1 MKNPARHLQVG
12 SFNTLLSLSLCCL
25 MAFTCRAADWK
36 VKDAPYRAIIKL
48 SNPPNDPAAGVEIE
62 LPDFGA
68 SRDDL
73 GDVLLMNSEGEQIP
87 TVPVWHS
94 VGRKGLLVAQSM
106 KSGKDYYLY
115 FGGKVARS
123 LGGWNPKQGLI
134 LETRSLGPKPLLN
147 TEPEMLE
154 TWNGCTN
161 KNGIGFVSS
170 INMTGN
176 PFGESTNYAS
186 HFTGLYRTT
195 TGEQLTFYTLSS
207 DASFVLADG
216 HPFVDWPGIHGSRA
230 NEKHIHKGTVTAASD
245 SIKIDY
251 YQAKGATDQPG
262 FAALGMEKD
271 GKFIP
276 VPSDA
281 WVHPGSAH
289 VEKIEQA
296 GGLPVPYPTISYDS
310 YIGYG
315 GAWLYDVIL
324 NAPHIT
330 SPGWSS
336 EWHFADGTVITGNR
350 AERIIPYGTP
360 QSVML
365 VFRKGTQ
372 VTQGI
377 AQISFPETLPAASVK
392 DPADLAR
399 YLGLLAQEKPE
410 TLPPSTIESLLPLL
424 IEYANNDLTGRFAT
438 QWLLKSPQP
447 ANPLWINAMLSSIR
461 STAQTDPKKALL
473 QLQAIDTVTRK
484 QHLKELSMLELELLV
499 FYLKDPSVP
508 TVAHR
513 VEFDLSGTPEAQL
526 ALIRIGDYFRLTD
539 QPDKAEAQY
548 ASVQKQIPDATGGRK
563 LPAMDRSYSI
573 TVDNLLA
580 NGMRHEADEKLREWE
595 LVHPL
600 CKRDSDFLLLQA
612 RMLNSFG
619 YWSQAL
625 AELDSFKKTHL
636 DSPYEITADFYRAES
651 LNGLGKHDEA
661 RKIWS
666 DIVKNYPRNEL
677 ADQCRQLLSKP

>member
-1 MKNPARHLQVG
+1 MKQHRRQADIRIVLF
-12 SFNTLLSLSLCCL
+12 SIFCLLIAVHCH
-25 MAFTCRAADWK
+25 AAPWK
-36 VKDAPYRAIIKL
+36 VKDAPYRATLRLIA
-48 SNPPNDPAAGVEIE
+48 PPNDTAAGVEIE

-73 GDVLLMNSEGEQIP
+73 GDALLMNSEGEQIP
-87 TVPVWHS
+87 MASVWHA
-94 VGRKGLLVAQSM
+94 VGKKGLFIAQAM
-106 KSGKDYYLY
+106 KADKDYYLY
-115 FGGKVARS
+115 FGGKAPRA
-123 LGGWNPKQGLI
+123 LGGWTPKQGLMV
-134 LETRSLGPKPLLN
+134 ETRTLGAKPLIN
-147 TEPEMLE
+147 TAPEMLD
-154 TWNGCTN
+154 TWNRATN
-161 KNGIGFVSS
+161 INGVGYVSS

-186 HFTGLYRTT
+186 HFTGIYRASA
-195 TGEQLTFYTLSS
+195 GEQLTFYTLSS

-216 HPFVDWPGIHGSRA
+216 RPFAEWPGIHGPRG

-245 SIKIDY
+245 SLRIDY
-251 YQAKGATDQPG
+251 YQAKEATDQPG
-262 FAALGMEKD
+262 FAALGIEKK
-271 GKFIP
+271 GKHTP
-276 VPSDA
+276 VSTDA
-281 WVHPGSAH
+281 WVHPGKAH
-289 VEKIEQA
+289 VEKIEQVS
-296 GGLPVPYPTISYDS
+296 GLPVPYPVISYDS
-310 YIGYG
+310 YMGYG
-315 GAWLYDVIL
+315 GSWLYDVIL

-330 SPGWSS
+330 SPEWSP
-336 EWHFADGTVITGNR
+336 EWHFADGTVIIGNR
-350 AERIIPYGTP
+350 AERIIPLGTP
-360 QSVML
+360 QSVIL
-365 VFRKGTQ
+365 VFRKGNQ

-392 DPADLAR
+392 EPTDLAR
-399 YLGLLAQEKPE
+399 YMGLLALEKPE

-438 QWLLKSPQP
+438 QWLIKSSQP

-473 QLQAIDTVTRK
+473 QLQAIDTATRK
-484 QHLKELSMLELELLV
+484 QHLKDLSMLELELLV
-499 FYLKDPSVP
+499 FYLRDPSVLS
-508 TVAHR
+508 VAHR
-513 VEFDLSGTPEAQL
+513 VAFDLSGTPEAQL
-526 ALIRIGDYFRLTD
+526 AMIRIGDFYRLTN
-539 QPDKAEAQY
+539 QPEKAEAQY
-548 ASVQKQIPDATGGRK
+548 ASVQKEIPDATGGRK

-580 NGMRHEADEKLREWE
+580 NGMRHEADDKLREWE

-666 DIVKNYPRNEL
+666 DIVKNYPHNEL